1 MVTVEDLGG
10 AGVALLLC
18 VLALG
23 SAAMGGSPRA
33 AVLGGLLALA
43 AVFLVVRARRER
55 SRASEVE
62 GSGEGSPL
70 VRVARYEQLR
80 GLAVANGLAWQ
91 LIAEPRH
98 AGFCSCNRAPGHCE

>member
-1 MVTVEDLGG
+1 MVTVDDLGG
-10 AGVALLLC
+10 AGVDLLRC

-62 GSGEGSPL
+62 GSGEGPRWCGWHGTNSCGAWPSPT
-70 VRVARYEQLR
+70 V
-80 GLAVANGLAWQ
+80 W
-91 LIAEPRH
+91 
-98 AGFCSCNRAPGHCE
+98 PGS